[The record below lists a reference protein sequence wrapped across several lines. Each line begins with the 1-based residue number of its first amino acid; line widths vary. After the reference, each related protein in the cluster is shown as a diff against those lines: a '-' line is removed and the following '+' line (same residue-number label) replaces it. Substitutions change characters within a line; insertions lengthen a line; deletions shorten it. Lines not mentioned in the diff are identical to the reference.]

1 MSRALNHRILLQI
14 VILVAASGFVLAKLL
29 AVRDLHVGW
38 PGVSAVFVAALV
50 PVNLGLE
57 VIKWRRLTDRPWGEA
72 WRDVLAGAAA
82 GFVSPNRTGDGVA
95 RVIRLPRS
103 RRERGARAAMNG
115 AAAQGWVTLAGGGL
129 GLLVLGESM
138 AGAVVCGL
146 AAGGLGVLLFWS
158 PRLRREPRGRWMK
171 RAVDWV
177 SAHVAQDARGPIP
190 AWRRLEVI
198 GWSALRYAVFTGQ
211 YVWMLQAFG
220 VARRAAA
227 VSVVW
232 LVNAAVPTG
241 ALAEFGVREASALAV
256 MQPAEEAVAGVVAAT
271 FALWTL
277 NLLLP
282 GLLGIRYLRA
292 GDGNE

>member
-1 MSRALNHRILLQI
+1 
-14 VILVAASGFVLAKLL
+14 
-29 AVRDLHVGW
+29 
-38 PGVSAVFVAALV
+38 
-50 PVNLGLE
+50 
-57 VIKWRRLTDRPWGEA
+57 
-72 WRDVLAGAAA
+72 
-82 GFVSPNRTGDGVA
+82 
-95 RVIRLPRS
+95 
-103 RRERGARAAMNG
+103 
-115 AAAQGWVTLAGGGL
+115 
-129 GLLVLGESM
+129 
-138 AGAVVCGL
+138 
-146 AAGGLGVLLFWS
+146 
-158 PRLRREPRGRWMK
+158 MK
-171 RAVDWV
+171 RAMDWV
-177 SAHVAQDARGPIP
+177 SSHVAQDARGPIP
-190 AWRRLEVI
+190 AWRRVEVI

-220 VARRAAA
+220 VAQRAAA

-256 MQPAEEAVAGVVAAT
+256 MQPADEAVAGVVAAT